1 MPTPAEIDE
10 RLKAA
15 IERIRGLG
23 VNRPP
28 STPPGGWLPEPVKPK
43 PVPQHHTERWEQ
55 VDEQDN
61 EGERG
66 DE

>member
-1 MPTPAEIDE
+1 MPTQAEIDE

-28 STPPGGWLPEPVKPK
+28 STPPGGWLPEPKTQA
-43 PVPQHHTERWEQ
+43 VPQHHTERWEQ
-55 VDEQDN
+55 VDEEDDAH
-61 EGERG
+61 E
-66 DE
+66 